1 MATENTKDDAHNEEK
16 VDDLTSDKADPTRLV
31 DLLVSDTG
39 AAHTHSESKLDV
51 VHEHDDHCHDDGPQE
66 LVLSHMISAFDLEMS
81 RQTWITLD
89 KHVVG
94 ASENHEV
101 DDKNQVPDAE
111 DDASDRIISLG
122 YVDGL
127 LDATPLFIWLLRS
140 RTSELT
146 EPVDQD
152 TSDEVGLVEL
162 CHRISEKAWSINV
175 DRVHWIVEEEKEAS
189 ESHGT
194 SLFKRQLSLQGF
206 WNAAADLRDVHAH
219 DNQADNSEDRA
230 EDHLVLR
237 ELRVHVGDVEVD
249 RGRGERI
256 KLGAWHDHDGHV
268 IHFVIDI
275 GDNSNREVCAKL
287 RSALTFEFVGGK
299 AVE

>member
-1 MATENTKDDAHNEEK
+1 MTIVGSFVIGIQAFFLQVNFELAEIHLHWPVQEAEHPNVEVEDGVGKELDTAIDEMATENTKDDAHNEEK

-31 DLLVSDTG
+31 DLLVSETG

-66 LVLSHMISAFDLEMS
+66 LVLSHVIGAFDLEMS

-94 ASENHEV
+94 ASKNHEV

-162 CHRISEKAWSINV
+162 CHRISEKAWSVNV
-175 DRVHWIVEEEKEAS
+175 DRVHWIVEEEKETS
-189 ESHGT
+189 ESHGAP
-194 SLFKRQLSLQGF
+194 LFKRQLSL
-206 WNAAADLRDVHAH
+206 
-219 DNQADNSEDRA
+219 
-230 EDHLVLR
+230 
-237 ELRVHVGDVEVD
+237 
-249 RGRGERI
+249 
-256 KLGAWHDHDGHV
+256 
-268 IHFVIDI
+268 
-275 GDNSNREVCAKL
+275 
-287 RSALTFEFVGGK
+287 
-299 AVE
+299 